1 MTEKIILKKNHYF
14 LSMTSLKQPKP
25 KRVGARA
32 NSDSQ
37 FTTDEEYDEEQFQPL
52 KKRSSKKSK
61 PKRVARFIT
70 SPPPGFPGIQ
80 VMPTPQVPVVTQGD
94 RKVPKVN
101 SHSVQPEIQT
111 RSIPVYHQISH
122 IKSTTPTPQT
132 IQQTRRV
139 PSCFDI
145 IPRES
150 CPGIKISTG
159 ELFFFVH

>member
-1 MTEKIILKKNHYF
+1 
-14 LSMTSLKQPKP
+14 MTSLKQPKP
-25 KRVGARA
+25 KRLGARA

-37 FTTDEEYDEEQFQPL
+37 FTTDDEYDEEQFQPL
-52 KKRSSKKSK
+52 KKRSAKKAK

-70 SPPPGFPGIQ
+70 TPAQIL
-80 VMPTPQVPVVTQGD
+80 PTPQVLPSPQVPIVSQGD

-101 SHSVQPEIQT
+101 SHSVQPELQT
-111 RSIPVYHQISH
+111 RSIPVFPQISH
-122 IKSTTPTPQT
+122 IKSTTPTPQP
-132 IQQTRRV
+132 IQQTRKV

-145 IPRES
+145 IPRGS